1 MSKLHTIVIGT
12 SKSKNSAVYYLDS
25 KNKFWGL
32 IHKSGITPK
41 LLEPTEFK
49 ELIDKYGIGFGELAF
64 DHVFLGEDLE
74 NVSITNDKSLNDQL
88 DSLNNGVPK
97 LIQHLHNI
105 KPKRIVFNGKSAASV
120 FYQFLNNNKIDKVSA
135 AYANEQGF
143 QYGKIGVWNDI
154 EIWMMPNMSNAAGKS
169 WNDDKGE
176 ENWLK
181 FWEIISNEIAP
192 KKNNLKLY
200 LSIGII
206 LLALITY
213 YILIK

>member
-32 IHKSGITPK
+32 IHKARVTPK
-41 LLEPTEFK
+41 LLDPSEFK
-49 ELIDKYGIGFGELAF
+49 ELIDEYGIGFGELAF

-74 NVSITNDKSLNDQL
+74 NLSITNDKSLNDQL

-97 LIQHLHNI
+97 LIQHLQNI

-120 FYQFLNNNKIDKVSA
+120 FYQFINNNKIDKVSA

-143 QYGKIGVWNDI
+143 QFGKIGVWNDI

-169 WNDDKGE
+169 WKDDKGE
-176 ENWLK
+176 DNWLK
-181 FWEIISNEIAP
+181 FWAITSKEITSKQNYW
-192 KKNNLKLY
+192 KLY

-206 LLALITY
+206 LLAITTY
-213 YILIK
+213 FFLK

>member
-32 IHKSGITPK
+32 IHKARVTPK
-41 LLEPTEFK
+41 LLEPNEFK

-88 DSLNNGVPK
+88 DSLNIGVPK
-97 LIQHLHNI
+97 LIEHLQKI

-120 FYQFLNNNKIDKVSA
+120 FYQFINNNKIDKVSA

-143 QYGKIGVWNDI
+143 QFGKIGVWNDI

-169 WNDDKGE
+169 WKDDKGE

-181 FWEIISNEIAP
+181 FWAITSKEITSKQNYW
-192 KKNNLKLY
+192 KLY

-206 LLALITY
+206 LLAITTY
-213 YILIK
+213 FFLK